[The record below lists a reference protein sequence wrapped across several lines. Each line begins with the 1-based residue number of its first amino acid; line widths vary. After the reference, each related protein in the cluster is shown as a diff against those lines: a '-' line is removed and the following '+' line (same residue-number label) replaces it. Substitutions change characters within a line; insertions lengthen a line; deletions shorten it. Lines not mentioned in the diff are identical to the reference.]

1 MWKARVVQ
9 WQNAGISVTSMTP
22 TEGALAYVSGF
33 VIPKNSPNKEG
44 AYAYLDAMLDKS
56 AQEAFAVDMGYNPTV
71 SNAVVAPDLNK
82 RIGFTP
88 DEIKKL
94 VDLDYNY
101 LNKNDFQS
109 DERPTSL
116 LSATTLV
123 GPATVFVAAGLLV
136 PLAILFRYSF
146 DKVDARRI
154 MIETFSFDNYVKFFS
169 DPYYTGVLATT
180 LRVAALCTV
189 VCLAMGLPL
198 AYVLA
203 RTQSRFKN
211 VLIMLVVL
219 PLFVG
224 NAVRAAGWM
233 TLFGSKGFLNVTLM
247 QLGIITQPLQIMFT
261 EGAVIAGIIAVN
273 LPYMVLTL
281 QSVIEGINRNV
292 EEAAFSLGAGPA
304 TMFRRVLLP
313 LSLPG
318 ILAGTILT
326 FILGMNAYAT
336 PVLLGGPKFKMMGPL
351 VYGQFQL
358 NNWPFGA
365 SVAFVLMTAT
375 LTLTATANIL
385 IQRRFRR

>member
-1 MWKARVVQ
+1 MA
-9 WQNAGISVTSMTP
+9 AT
-22 TEGALAYVSGF
+22 AA
-33 VIPKNSPNKEG
+33 
-44 AYAYLDAMLDKS
+44 
-56 AQEAFAVDMGYNPTV
+56 AQ
-71 SNAVVAPDLNK
+71 
-82 RIGFTP
+82 
-88 DEIKKL
+88 
-94 VDLDYNY
+94 
-101 LNKNDFQS
+101 FQS
-109 DERPTSL
+109 DEKPSSL
-116 LSATTLV
+116 LSATTLL
-123 GPATVFVAAGLLV
+123 GPATVFVAVGLLV

-146 DKVDARRI
+146 NAIDRRRV
-154 MIETFSFDNYVKFFS
+154 MLDTFSLDNYIKFFA
-169 DPYYTGVLATT
+169 DPYYTGVLWTT
-180 LRVAALCTV
+180 LRVAALCTLA
-189 VCLAMGLPL
+189 CLVMALPL

-203 RTQSRFKN
+203 RTQSRYKN

-233 TLFGSKGFLNVTLM
+233 VLFGSKGFLNVSLM
-247 QLGIITQPLQIMFT
+247 QIGVISQPLQIMFT
-261 EGAVIAGIIAVN
+261 EAAVVFGIIAVN

-292 EEAAFSLGAGPA
+292 EEAAFSLGAGPVA
-304 TMFRRVLLP
+304 MFRRVLLP
-313 LSLPG
+313 LALPG
-318 ILAGTILT
+318 IIAGTILT

>member
-1 MWKARVVQ
+1 M
-9 WQNAGISVTSMTP
+9 
-22 TEGALAYVSGF
+22 
-33 VIPKNSPNKEG
+33 
-44 AYAYLDAMLDKS
+44 
-56 AQEAFAVDMGYNPTV
+56 
-71 SNAVVAPDLNK
+71 
-82 RIGFTP
+82 
-88 DEIKKL
+88 
-94 VDLDYNY
+94 
-101 LNKNDFQS
+101 
-109 DERPTSL
+109 

-146 DKVDARRI
+146 NHLDPRR
-154 MIETFSFDNYVKFFS
+154 MMVETFSLDNYVKFFA
-169 DPYYTGVLATT
+169 DPYYTGVLWTT

-189 VCLAMGLPL
+189 VCLVMGLPL

-247 QLGIITQPLQIMFT
+247 QLGIITQPLQIMYT
-261 EGAVIAGIIAVN
+261 EGAVVAGIIAVN

-375 LTLTATANIL
+375 LGLTATANIL
-385 IQRRFRR
+385 VQRRFRR

>member
-1 MWKARVVQ
+1 MA
-9 WQNAGISVTSMTP
+9 A
-22 TEGALAYVSGF
+22 A
-33 VIPKNSPNKEG
+33 
-44 AYAYLDAMLDKS
+44 
-56 AQEAFAVDMGYNPTV
+56 AQTH
-71 SNAVVAPDLNK
+71 
-82 RIGFTP
+82 
-88 DEIKKL
+88 
-94 VDLDYNY
+94 
-101 LNKNDFQS
+101 FQS

-154 MIETFSFDNYVKFFS
+154 MIETFSFENYVKFFS

-189 VCLAMGLPL
+189 VCLAMGMPF

-365 SVAFVLMTAT
+365 SVAFILMTAT

>member
-1 MWKARVVQ
+1 MATK
-9 WQNAGISVTSMTP
+9 
-22 TEGALAYVSGF
+22 
-33 VIPKNSPNKEG
+33 SPG
-44 AYAYLDAMLDKS
+44 QFQAD
-56 AQEAFAVDMGYNPTV
+56 EAPA
-71 SNAVVAPDLNK
+71 
-82 RIGFTP
+82 
-88 DEIKKL
+88 
-94 VDLDYNY
+94 
-101 LNKNDFQS
+101 
-109 DERPTSL
+109 SL

-123 GPATVFVAAGLLV
+123 APATVFVTAGLLV

-146 DKVDARRI
+146 NTIDPRRI
-154 MIETFSFDNYVKFFS
+154 MLETFSLDNYVKFFA
-169 DPYYTGVLATT
+169 DPYYTGVLGTT
-180 LRVAALCTV
+180 LRVAAVCTV
-189 VCLAMGLPL
+189 ACLVMGLPL

-203 RTQSRFKN
+203 RTQLRFKN
-211 VLIMLVVL
+211 MLIMLVVL

-247 QLGIITQPLQIMFT
+247 QFGFITQPLQIMYT
-261 EGAVIAGIIAVN
+261 ESAVVAGIIAVN

-281 QSVIEGINRNV
+281 QSAIENINRNV
-292 EEAAFSLGAGPA
+292 EEAAFSLGAAPM

-365 SVAFVLMTAT
+365 AVAFVLMTAT
-375 LTLTATANIL
+375 LGLTATANIL
-385 IQRRFRR
+385 VQRRFRR

>member
-1 MWKARVVQ
+1 MA
-9 WQNAGISVTSMTP
+9 AT
-22 TEGALAYVSGF
+22 
-33 VIPKNSPNKEG
+33 
-44 AYAYLDAMLDKS
+44 
-56 AQEAFAVDMGYNPTV
+56 AQTH
-71 SNAVVAPDLNK
+71 
-82 RIGFTP
+82 
-88 DEIKKL
+88 
-94 VDLDYNY
+94 
-101 LNKNDFQS
+101 FQS

-154 MIETFSFDNYVKFFS
+154 MIETFSLDNYVKFFS

-211 VLIMLVVL
+211 VLVMLVVL

-233 TLFGSKGFLNVTLM
+233 TLFGSKGALNAGLLN
-247 QLGIITQPLQIMFT
+247 LGAIDAPLQIMFT
-261 EGAVIAGIIAVN
+261 EKAVIIGIIAVN

-281 QSVIEGINRNV
+281 QSVLEGIARQI
-292 EEAAFSLGAGPA
+292 EEAAFSLG
-304 TMFRRVLLP
+304 
-313 LSLPG
+313 
-318 ILAGTILT
+318 
-326 FILGMNAYAT
+326 
-336 PVLLGGPKFKMMGPL
+336 
-351 VYGQFQL
+351 
-358 NNWPFGA
+358 
-365 SVAFVLMTAT
+365 
-375 LTLTATANIL
+375 
-385 IQRRFRR
+385 

>member
-1 MWKARVVQ
+1 MAATAATRLQ
-9 WQNAGISVTSMTP
+9 A
-22 TEGALAYVSGF
+22 
-33 VIPKNSPNKEG
+33 
-44 AYAYLDAMLDKS
+44 D
-56 AQEAFAVDMGYNPTV
+56 EA
-71 SNAVVAPDLNK
+71 S
-82 RIGFTP
+82 
-88 DEIKKL
+88 
-94 VDLDYNY
+94 
-101 LNKNDFQS
+101 
-109 DERPTSL
+109 TSL

-136 PLAILFRYSF
+136 PLAILLRYSF
-146 DKVDARRI
+146 DRVDARRI
-154 MIETFSFDNYVKFFS
+154 MIETFSLDNYVKFFS
-169 DPYYTGVLATT
+169 DPYYTGVLWTT
-180 LRVAALCTV
+180 LRVAALCTAI
-189 VCLAMGLPL
+189 CLIMGLPL

-233 TLFGSKGFLNVTLM
+233 TVFGSRGFLNVALM
-247 QLGIITQPLQIMFT
+247 QAGLISEPLEIMYT
-261 EGAVIAGIIAVN
+261 EGAVVAGIIAVN

-292 EEAAFSLGAGPA
+292 EEAAFSLGAGPM

-318 ILAGTILT
+318 LLAGTILT

-336 PVLLGGPKFKMMGPL
+336 PVLLGGPKFRMMGPL
-351 VYGQFQL
+351 IYGQFQL

-375 LTLTATANIL
+375 LGLTATANIL
-385 IQRRFRR
+385 VQRRFRR

>member
-1 MWKARVVQ
+1 MA
-9 WQNAGISVTSMTP
+9 AT
-22 TEGALAYVSGF
+22 
-33 VIPKNSPNKEG
+33 
-44 AYAYLDAMLDKS
+44 
-56 AQEAFAVDMGYNPTV
+56 AQTH
-71 SNAVVAPDLNK
+71 
-82 RIGFTP
+82 
-88 DEIKKL
+88 
-94 VDLDYNY
+94 
-101 LNKNDFQS
+101 FQS

-123 GPATVFVAAGLLV
+123 GPATVFVAAGLLA

-180 LRVAALCTV
+180 LRVSALCTV

-365 SVAFVLMTAT
+365 SVAFILMTAT

>member
-1 MWKARVVQ
+1 MA
-9 WQNAGISVTSMTP
+9 AT
-22 TEGALAYVSGF
+22 
-33 VIPKNSPNKEG
+33 
-44 AYAYLDAMLDKS
+44 
-56 AQEAFAVDMGYNPTV
+56 AQTH
-71 SNAVVAPDLNK
+71 
-82 RIGFTP
+82 
-88 DEIKKL
+88 
-94 VDLDYNY
+94 
-101 LNKNDFQS
+101 FQS

-169 DPYYTGVLATT
+169 DPYYMGVLATT
-180 LRVAALCTV
+180 LRVAALCTFI
-189 VCLAMGLPL
+189 CLVMGLPL

-203 RTQSRFKN
+203 RTQSRYKN
-211 VLIMLVVL
+211 MLIMLVVL

-247 QLGIITQPLQIMFT
+247 QIGLITQPLQIMFT

-292 EEAAFSLGAGPA
+292 EEAAFSLGAGPVA
-304 TMFRRVLLP
+304 MFRRVLLP
-313 LSLPG
+313 LALPG
-318 ILAGTILT
+318 IIAGTILT

-375 LTLTATANIL
+375 LGLTATANIL
-385 IQRRFRR
+385 VQRRFRR